1 MSAGVP
7 LPAGMPPEEPPRP
20 GRRFLGRAIIGLTLI
35 VLLLG
40 GAFASAVVLELKD
53 DISIFDKNSSGIP
66 GLDTSVLDGVK
77 STGPQTILVLGS
89 DHRFADGKNG
99 RAHSD
104 TMLLVR
110 IDPGKAA
117 TTVMSI
123 PRDLKINLPGHG
135 TVKLNA
141 SYFYGG
147 PKLTVKTLKKLLG
160 TQAHPFEINHV
171 VNVNFGGFQKLLNRL
186 GCVYVDVDRHYFND
200 NNPPAGGGGDY
211 ATINVKAGY
220 QKLCGNSGLDYV
232 RYRHFD
238 DDLVRASRQ
247 QDFLRQAKDQIGP
260 VKLVEDRKT
269 LLKLF
274 ARNTQTD
281 IHGED
286 TILGMLKLLVD
297 SASHPVQEVKFPGIA
312 GPSFVTVQPGPLRK
326 AVQSFM
332 NARATPGAKG
342 NPKATPKGK
351 TKRAK
356 DKKKAKA
363 QPSSVPEGLI
373 LNKSAG
379 EDQAIPLATTLAGRL
394 PVFYAALMPVGASYT
409 TADNRAYNIRDQQNR
424 KYRAYRIVGSTGL
437 SGQYYGIQGMTW
449 RNPPLLD
456 KPDGTKRIN
465 GRDYQLYYDGTRLRV
480 VSWKTKQGVYWVA
493 NSLLRTLT
501 NKQMLGIA
509 GSVHPIG

>member
-1 MSAGVP
+1 MSAYTP
-7 LPAGMPPEEPPRP
+7 APAGGPEPPPRP
-20 GRRFLGRAIIGLTLI
+20 GRRMLGRAVIGLTLI
-35 VLLLG
+35 ILLIG
-40 GAFASAVVLELKD
+40 GAVASAIVLEVKD
-53 DISIFDKNSSGIP
+53 DIDIFDKNSSSIP
-66 GLDTSVLDGVK
+66 GLDTSVLDNVK

-110 IDPGKAA
+110 IDPSKAA
-117 TTVMSI
+117 TTVMSV
-123 PRDLKINLPGHG
+123 PRDLQIKLPGHG
-135 TVKLNA
+135 IVKLNA

-147 PKLTVKTLKKLLG
+147 PKLTVKTLKNILG
-160 TQAHPFEINHV
+160 TKAHPFAINHV
-171 VNVNFGGFQKLLNRL
+171 VNINFGGFQKLLNRL

-200 NNPPAGGGGDY
+200 NNPPAGGGSDY

-260 VKLVEDRKT
+260 EKLVNDRKT

-281 IHGED
+281 IRGED
-286 TILGMLKLLVD
+286 EILGMLKLLVD
-297 SASHPVQEVKFPGIA
+297 SAGHPVQEVKFPGIA
-312 GPSFVTVQPGPLRK
+312 GPSFVTVEKGPLHA
-326 AVQSFM
+326 AVTAFM
-332 NARATPGAKG
+332 NAKATPGAKG
-342 NPKATPKGK
+342 NPKATKKGK
-351 TKRAK
+351 AK
-356 DKKKAKA
+356 AKHDKKKEKA
-363 QPSSVPEGLI
+363 QPSSVPPGLI
-373 LNKSAG
+373 LNSSEG
-379 EDQAIPLATTLAGRL
+379 EDQAIPLATTLSGKL
-394 PVFYAALMPVGASYT
+394 PVFYADYMPVGGSYT
-409 TADNRAYNIRDQQNR
+409 TSDNRAYNIRDRKNR
-424 KYRAYRIVGSTGL
+424 KFVAYRIVGSTGL

-449 RNPPLLD
+449 RTPPLLD
-456 KPDGTKRIN
+456 TPDGTKTMK
-465 GRDYQLYYDGTRLRV
+465 GRKYNLYYDGTRLRI
-480 VSWKTKQGVYWVA
+480 VSWTTPHGVYWVA

-509 GSVHPIG
+509 GSVHEIG